1 LVFLMMAVRY
11 DHPPTESGDFMRLP
25 ITLLT
30 VVLFLSCAITAMSAD
45 DLVIRNVT
53 IIDVSNGGRATNDI
67 ENAVIVI
74 QDGSI
79 SAVGPAAEIDIPDG
93 VEVLDAQGGFAVPGL
108 IDCFAAMNHQAQAN
122 AYLAMGV
129 TTIVGVESTRRGP
142 LDLDSDPSP
151 DIRFLGEVGYEAAP
165 LAELLATVES
175 EKAKG
180 ADVLLAMYRID
191 PTQMQDV
198 VDRSHEL
205 GMPVIGELART
216 EYLDA
221 AILGVD
227 AFVHT
232 TRYSLGLAPDEL
244 RQGVDDEPFSDDL
257 GSAKWRYYQMLPEL
271 AADID
276 AVRNYGSAI
285 AAAGT
290 ALLPTLSLGYLDRP
304 GHANPWDGPV
314 AAILDPRDIHWPADH
329 ETGEHTYDPGK
340 AEAYRTIAMAEIA
353 LDTGYFA
360 AGCTYLAGSGAD
372 VWGTM
377 PGISLHHELEALVE
391 VGHSPRQAMATATS
405 NPAEVFGWNELGK
418 IAPDMKA
425 DLVIL
430 GSDPRAD
437 IKNLKDVRQTV
448 LAGRVLD
455 RADLLEPRPLE
466 DGQLI
471 SRKPMAIPAELL
483 AADGSPLKKNAWLK
497 KVDID
502 DIVYISDGMRVA
514 GHIITPKTPGPHP
527 CIIYNRGGN
536 REFGANAPLR
546 VALRLARF
554 ASWGYV
560 VVASQY
566 RGNGGGTEGVEEFGG
581 AEVAD
586 VLNLI
591 PLLES
596 LDKEADASRIGMIG
610 FSRGGLMTYLAL
622 AGTDRL
628 RAAAIVAG
636 VTDSRFTI
644 EDRPDMETFV
654 YAELIP
660 DYWIVKEEALIA
672 RSPIEWPERLCPTTP
687 ILLLHGTAD
696 WRVHPTES
704 MRMAEALFELQ
715 RPYRFIM
722 YEGADHGIS
731 EYRTEAYGEIRLW
744 LNRYVRDLEELPNLE
759 PHGP

>member
-1 LVFLMMAVRY
+1 MRPSNISLIAVLIL
-11 DHPPTESGDFMRLP
+11 SSA
-25 ITLLT
+25 TL
-30 VVLFLSCAITAMSAD
+30 AWSAN

-53 IIDVSNGGRATNDI
+53 VIDVSDRGSATNDI
-67 ENAVIVI
+67 EDAVIVVL
-74 QDGSI
+74 DGRISI
-79 SAVGPAAEIDIPDG
+79 VGPAAEVDLPEG
-93 VEVLDAQGGFAVPGL
+93 VEVLDARGGFAIPGL
-108 IDCFAAMNHQAQAN
+108 IDCFAALNHQAQAN
-122 AYLAMGV
+122 AYLAMGI

-151 DIRFLGEVGYEAAP
+151 DIRLLGEVGYEAAP
-165 LAELLATVES
+165 LPDLLAALES
-175 EKAKG
+175 EHERG
-180 ADVLLAMYRID
+180 AEVLLVMYRVD
-191 PTQMQDV
+191 SAQMPAV
-198 VDRSHEL
+198 VERAHEL

-216 EYLDA
+216 KYVDA
-221 AILGVD
+221 AAMGVD

-244 RQGVDDEPFSDDL
+244 RQGIDAEPFSDDL
-257 GSAKWRYYQMLPEL
+257 GSAKWRFYQVLPDL
-271 AADID
+271 AADTD
-276 AVRNYGSAI
+276 AVRAYGAAI
-285 AAAGT
+285 ASGGT

-304 GHANPWDGPV
+304 GHANPWQEPV
-314 AAILDPRDIHWPADH
+314 AAILDPRDIHWPADPI
-329 ETGEHTYDPGK
+329 TGEHTYDADK
-340 AEAYRTIAMAEIA
+340 AEAYRTIAQAELA
-353 LDTGYFA
+353 LDSGYFA

-377 PGISLHHELEALVE
+377 PGISLHHELEALVG
-391 VGHSPRQAMATATS
+391 VGHSQRQALATATS
-405 NPAEVFGWNELGK
+405 NPAEIFGWKEIGVIAAGK
-418 IAPDMKA
+418 RA

-430 GSDPRAD
+430 DSDPRAD
-437 IKNLKDVRQTV
+437 IRNLKEVRQTV

-455 RADLLEPRPLE
+455 RADLLEPRPLK

-471 SRKPMAIPAELL
+471 ARLPMAIPAELL
-483 AADGSPLKKNAWLK
+483 DPDGSPLEKNAYLDL
-497 KVDID
+497 VDID
-502 DIVYISDGMRVA
+502 EMVYISDGLRVA
-514 GHIITPKTPGPHP
+514 GHIIPPKTPGPHP
-527 CIIYNRGGN
+527 CLIYNRGGN
-536 REFGANAPLR
+536 REFGVNSPLR

-554 ASWGYV
+554 ASWGYM

-566 RGNGGGTEGVEEFGG
+566 RGNGGGKEGVEEFGG
-581 AEVAD
+581 VEVAD

-596 LDKEADASRIGMIG
+596 LDHEADASRIGMIG

-628 RAAAIVAG
+628 LAAAIVAG

-660 DYWIVKEEALIA
+660 DYWNAKEEALTA

-704 MRMAEALFELQ
+704 LRMAEALYELR
-715 RPYRFIM
+715 RPYRIIM
-722 YEGADHGIS
+722 YEGADHGLS
-731 EYRTEAYGEIRLW
+731 EFRPEAYGEIRSW
-744 LNRYVRDLEELPNLE
+744 LDRYVRDKEELPNLE

>member
-1 LVFLMMAVRY
+1 MRPSNISLIAVLIL
-11 DHPPTESGDFMRLP
+11 SSA
-25 ITLLT
+25 TL
-30 VVLFLSCAITAMSAD
+30 AWSAN

-53 IIDVSNGGRATNDI
+53 VIDVSDRGSATNDI
-67 ENAVIVI
+67 EDAVIVVL
-74 QDGSI
+74 DGRISI
-79 SAVGPAAEIDIPDG
+79 VGPAAEVDLPEG
-93 VEVLDAQGGFAVPGL
+93 VEVLDARGGFAIPGL
-108 IDCFAAMNHQAQAN
+108 IDCFAALNHQAQAN
-122 AYLAMGV
+122 AYLAMGI

-151 DIRFLGEVGYEAAP
+151 DIRLLGEVGYEAAP
-165 LAELLATVES
+165 LPDLLAALES
-175 EKAKG
+175 EHERG
-180 ADVLLAMYRID
+180 AEVLLVMYRVD
-191 PTQMQDV
+191 SAQMPAV
-198 VDRSHEL
+198 VERAHEL

-216 EYLDA
+216 KYVDA
-221 AILGVD
+221 AAMGVD

-244 RQGVDDEPFSDDL
+244 RQGIDAEPFSDDL
-257 GSAKWRYYQMLPEL
+257 GSAKWRFYQVLPDL
-271 AADID
+271 AADTD
-276 AVRNYGSAI
+276 AVRAYGAAI
-285 AAAGT
+285 ASGGT

-304 GHANPWDGPV
+304 GHANPWQEPV
-314 AAILDPRDIHWPADH
+314 AAILDPRDIHWPADPV
-329 ETGEHTYDPGK
+329 TGEHTYDAGK
-340 AEAYRTIAMAEIA
+340 AEAYRTVAMAEIA

-377 PGISLHHELEALVE
+377 PGISLHHELEALVG
-391 VGHSPRQAMATATS
+391 VGHTPRQALATATS
-405 NPAEVFGWNELGK
+405 NPAEVFGWTELGGITAGK
-418 IAPDMKA
+418 RA
-425 DLVIL
+425 DLVVL
-430 GSDPRAD
+430 GADPRAD
-437 IKNLKDVRQTV
+437 IRNLKDVRQTV
-448 LAGRVLD
+448 LAGRLLN
-455 RADLLEPRPLE
+455 RADLLEARPLE
-466 DGQLI
+466 DGQLVA
-471 SRKPMAIPAELL
+471 RQPMTIPAELL
-483 AADGSPLKKNAWLK
+483 APDGSPLAKNAYLDL
-497 KVDID
+497 VDID
-502 DIVYISDGMRVA
+502 EIVYISDGLRVA
-514 GHIITPKTPGPHP
+514 GHLITPKSPGPHP
-527 CIIYNRGGN
+527 CLIYNRGGN
-536 REFGANAPLR
+536 REFGANSPLR
-546 VALRLARF
+546 VALRLAKF

-566 RGNGGGTEGVEEFGG
+566 RGNAGGEGIEEFGG

-596 LDKEADASRIGMIG
+596 LDREADASRIGMIG

-628 RAAAIVAG
+628 LAAAIVAG

-660 DYWIVKEEALIA
+660 DYWNVKEEALSA
-672 RSPIEWPERLCPTTP
+672 RSPIEWPERLCATTP

-704 MRMAEALFELQ
+704 LRMAEALFELR

-722 YEGADHGIS
+722 YEGADHGLS
-731 EYRTEAYGEIRLW
+731 EFRAEAYGEIRRW
-744 LNRYVRDLEELPNLE
+744 LDRYVRDKEELPDLA

>member
-1 LVFLMMAVRY
+1 
-11 DHPPTESGDFMRLP
+11 MRP
-25 ITLLT
+25 SNILLIA
-30 VVLFLSCAITAMSAD
+30 VLFLSSATPAWSAE

-53 IIDVSNGGRATNDI
+53 VIDVSDRGDATNDI
-67 ENAVIVI
+67 EDAVIVI
-74 QDGSI
+74 QDGKI
-79 SAVGPAAEIDIPDG
+79 SAVGPAAKIDVPEGI
-93 VEVLDAQGGFAVPGL
+93 EVLDARGGFAVPGL
-108 IDCFAAMNHQAQAN
+108 IDCFAALNHQAQAN

-151 DIRFLGEVGYEAAP
+151 DIRLLGEVGYEAAP
-165 LAELLATVES
+165 LSELLAEVEK
-175 EKAKG
+175 EYTNG
-180 ADVLLAMYRID
+180 ADVLLVMYRVD
-191 PTQMQDV
+191 PAQMPAIV
-198 VDRSHEL
+198 KRSHEL

-216 EYLDA
+216 RYVDA
-221 AILGVD
+221 AAMGVD

-244 RQGVDDEPFSDDL
+244 RQGIDNEPFSDDL
-257 GSAKWRYYQMLPEL
+257 GSAKWRYYQMLPDL

-276 AVRNYGSAI
+276 AVRAYGAEI
-285 AAAGT
+285 AVGGT

-304 GHANPWDGPV
+304 GHANPWEEPV
-314 AAILDPRDIHWPADH
+314 AAILDPRDIHWPADPI
-329 ETGEHTYDPGK
+329 TGEHTYDTGK
-340 AEAYRTIAMAEIA
+340 AEAYRTIAMAEMA
-353 LDTGYFA
+353 LDTGYFSV
-360 AGCTYLAGSGAD
+360 GCKYLAGSGAD

-377 PGISLHHELEALVE
+377 PGISLHHELEALVA
-391 VGHSPRQAMATATS
+391 VGHNPRQALATATS
-405 NPAEVFGWNELGK
+405 NPAEVFDWTEIGE
-418 IAPDMKA
+418 IAPGKRG

-430 GSDPRAD
+430 GSDPRTD
-437 IKNLKDVRQTV
+437 IGHLKDIRQTV

-455 RADLLEPRPLE
+455 RADLLVPRPLE
-466 DGQLI
+466 NGQLI
-471 SRKPMAIPAELL
+471 SRKPMTIPTELL
-483 AADGSPLKKNAWLK
+483 DTDGSPLEKVAHLDL
-497 KVDID
+497 VDIE
-502 DIVYISDGMRVA
+502 DIVYISDGLRVA

-527 CIIYNRGGN
+527 CVIYNRGGN

-566 RGNGGGTEGVEEFGG
+566 RGNGGGTEGIEEFGG

-596 LDKEADASRIGMIG
+596 LDRQADASRIGMIG

-660 DYWIVKEEALIA
+660 DYWNVKEEALTA

-704 MRMAEALFELQ
+704 MRMAEALFELR

-722 YEGADHGIS
+722 YEGADHGLS
-731 EYRTEAYGEIRLW
+731 EFRTEAYGEIRHW
-744 LNRYVRDLEELPNLE
+744 LDRYVRDLEELPDLE